1 MTTHATTTQHVEQ
14 IDPRDLLV
22 DANVRR
28 DNRLD
33 PEFVASVRDLGVLV
47 PIVAVRT
54 GDGEVRVRLGHRRTL
69 AAIEAG
75 QATVPVVVVGTDTE
89 DQRAAVERI
98 VSQHAENHHRAGLT
112 LTEEVGVIAGLADL
126 GVSAAQI
133 AKRTKIKRDRVDA
146 ALTVARSPLAQ
157 DAAETYG
164 HLDLT
169 QAAVLAEF
177 TDDAEAVKALVT
189 AAQRPGMFE
198 HAAQTARDERNRTQR
213 RKDLAASLAAEG
225 VRVVDDVPRTNWVDR
240 LVNDDHVDLTPEG
253 HAGCPGHA
261 ATVATV
267 WGWVDP
273 ATGEPSEAGVEVY
286 DDEDQEDDQI
296 GDDLDALDDEDDF
309 QPATA
314 WGSHPAAVWVCTD
327 PAAYGYHGR
336 YESRETLRPKL
347 AEMTE
352 AGAKAAR
359 AQRRD
364 VIASNKAWASAEPVR
379 REYLRALL
387 TRKTPPKGSAAL
399 VASALARDADT
410 VAQVGGNHLA
420 ADLLGC
426 DPTTWGR
433 NGAVADLI
441 TQATDARAQ
450 VLGLALV
457 LAAYEDNLTPA
468 AWRRVQPTT
477 QRYLGFVSDT
487 GYTLAD
493 IERRACGQDP
503 LADMPADPPA
513 GP

>member
-1 MTTHATTTQHVEQ
+1 MTTHATATDTQHVEQ

-54 GDGEVRVRLGHRRTL
+54 GDGAVRVRLGHRRTL

-89 DQRAAVERI
+89 DQRADVERI

-146 ALTVARSPLAQ
+146 ALTVAGSPLAQ
-157 DAAETYG
+157 DAAETYE

-169 QAAVLAEF
+169 QAAVLA
-177 TDDAEAVKALVT
+177 DDAEAVKALVT

-198 HAAQTARDERNRTQR
+198 HAAQTARDERNRAQR

-225 VRVVDDVPRTNWVDR
+225 VRVVDDVPRTNWLDR
-240 LVNDDHVDLTPEG
+240 LVNDDRVDLTPEG

-273 ATGEPSEAGVEVY
+273 ATGQPSEAGVELY
-286 DDEDQEDDQI
+286 DDEDPEDDQI
-296 GDDLDALDDEDDF
+296 GDDLDAPDDEDDS
-309 QPATA
+309 QPAPA

-327 PAAYGYHGR
+327 PAAYGHDGR

-352 AGAKAAR
+352 AEAEAAR

-364 VIASNKAWASAEPVR
+364 VIASNKAWGSAEPVR

-387 TRKTPPKGSAAL
+387 TRKTRPKGSAAL
-399 VASALARDADT
+399 VAGALARDADT
-410 VAQVGGNHLA
+410 VARVGGNHLA

-441 TQATDARAQ
+441 AQASEARAQ

-468 AWRRVQPTT
+468 AWRQVQPTT
-477 QRYLGFVSDT
+477 QRYLGFLSDT

-503 LADMPADPPA
+503 LPDMPAGPPTED
-513 GP
+513 

>member
-1 MTTHATTTQHVEQ
+1 MTTHATATDTQHVEQ

-54 GDGEVRVRLGHRRTL
+54 GDGAVRVRLGHRRTL

-146 ALTVARSPLAQ
+146 ALTVAGSPLAQ
-157 DAAETYG
+157 DAAETYE

-177 TDDAEAVKALVT
+177 ADDAEAVKALVT

-198 HAAQTARDERNRTQR
+198 HAAQTARDERNRAQR

-225 VRVVDDVPRTNWVDR
+225 VRVVDDVPRTNWLDR
-240 LVNDDHVDLTPEG
+240 LVNDDRVDLTPEG

-273 ATGEPSEAGVEVY
+273 ATGQPSEAGVELY
-286 DDEDQEDDQI
+286 DDEDPEDDQI
-296 GDDLDALDDEDDF
+296 GDDLDAPDDEDDS
-309 QPATA
+309 QPAPA

-327 PAAYGYHGR
+327 PAAYGHDGR

-352 AGAKAAR
+352 AEAEAAR

-364 VIASNKAWASAEPVR
+364 VVASNKAWGSAEPVR

-399 VASALARDADT
+399 VAGALARDADT
-410 VAQVGGNHLA
+410 VARVGGNHLA

-441 TQATDARAQ
+441 AQASEARAQ

-468 AWRRVQPTT
+468 AWRQVQPTT
-477 QRYLGFVSDT
+477 QRYLGFLSDT

-503 LADMPADPPA
+503 LPD
-513 GP
+513 GPLTED